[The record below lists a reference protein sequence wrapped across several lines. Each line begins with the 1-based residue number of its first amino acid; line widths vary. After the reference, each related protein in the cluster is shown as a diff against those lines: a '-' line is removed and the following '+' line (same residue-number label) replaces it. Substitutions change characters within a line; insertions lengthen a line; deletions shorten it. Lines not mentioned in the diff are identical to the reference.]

1 MRGTILKNVSK
12 GRSLPKENLKKMKG
26 VRAMNL
32 QLNKFQQ
39 FIEESQRCIQNH
51 VKHLRESILQK

>member
-1 MRGTILKNVSK
+1 MRGAILKNVSK

-26 VRAMNL
+26 VTAMNL

-39 FIEESQRCIQNH
+39 FIEESQRCI
-51 VKHLRESILQK
+51 